1 MAARAIGG
9 HTWIDS
15 IKYRH
20 LTPSTTPVQI
30 GTEST
35 PQAAINRGEKG
46 ETGAR
51 LPMARGGG
59 TLASSRG

>member
-20 LTPSTTPVQI
+20 LTPSTTPVQT

-35 PQAAINRGEKG
+35 PQAARGKKG